1 MIEVRFFATFREGR
15 GKSVFLE
22 AKDYNNIGAILKHFH
37 ITREE
42 VAILLL
48 NGIYIES
55 DASVKDGDKV
65 ALFPPVGGG

>member
-15 GKSVFLE
+15 GKSSLLE
-22 AKDYNNIGAILKHFH
+22 EKDYENTGKILEHFH
-37 ITREE
+37 ILREE

-48 NGIYIES
+48 NGVYIAS
-55 DASVKDGDKV
+55 DAPVKDGDVV

>member
-15 GKSVFLE
+15 GKSVFLDSS
-22 AKDYNNIGAILKHFH
+22 DYDSIGKKLKHFH
-37 ITREE
+37 ITRGE

-48 NGIYIES
+48 NGLYIES
-55 DASVKDGDKV
+55 DAPVTDGDAV